1 MLNFGAERTF
11 ISSGGLGAMGYG
23 MGAAIGSAMATGKK
37 TLLITG
43 DGSFGMDLNELATV
57 VTHQLPITVVLLN
70 NRVLGMVRQLQ
81 DFFYDKTYSNT
92 SLENRHTDFVMLA
105 KAFGAGAERVC
116 DLESFDRALKSAID
130 GGKPYV
136 IEVMVDKDEYV
147 LPMIPGGKSVNEI
160 ITKVGD

>member
-1 MLNFGAERTF
+1 MLNFSRERTF

-105 KAFGAGAERVC
+105 KAFGAEAERVS
-116 DLESFDRALKSAID
+116 DTDSFDKALKKAID
-130 GGKPYV
+130 SAKPYV
-136 IEVMVDKDEYV
+136 VEVMVDKDEYV